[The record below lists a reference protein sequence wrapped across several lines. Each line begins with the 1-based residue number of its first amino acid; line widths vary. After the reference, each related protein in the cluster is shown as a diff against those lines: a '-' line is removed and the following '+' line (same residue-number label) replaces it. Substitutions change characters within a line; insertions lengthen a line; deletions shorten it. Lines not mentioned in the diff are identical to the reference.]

1 MSNFC
6 RLHGPISIAC
16 AYESCRSW
24 SCCCAGLLR
33 RLRISAVTVLVLS
46 PACLFVVHI
55 LVHVNCASL
64 VLRWSAHM
72 RRAPAQARGD
82 TQATETGW
90 RRRIGRGDAP
100 ATRPAQA
107 KGVTSIG
114 DKQAANDGE
123 QRVTGDR
130 AGDGDQRRQRGAAQA
145 HVTERRADTCA
156 SDEKTRAGNMDQHTH
171 G

>member
-55 LVHVNCASL
+55 LVHVDCASFGHAL
-64 VLRWSAHM
+64 VRAHATGTGASTSDLR
-72 RRAPAQARGD
+72 
-82 TQATETGW
+82 
-90 RRRIGRGDAP
+90 
-100 ATRPAQA
+100 
-107 KGVTSIG
+107 GVT
-114 DKQAANDGE
+114 
-123 QRVTGDR
+123 RTG
-130 AGDGDQRRQRGAAQA
+130 QRRLVGAGG
-145 HVTERRADTCA
+145 
-156 SDEKTRAGNMDQHTH
+156 SDEGTRLQ
-171 G
+171 